1 MGEIEVDE
9 GEDVAHGIVHG
20 ARVKETH
27 SNIHQCQCYLPQ
39 RKVGRKEQGL
49 KIRKE
54 NSSKLNEMQGFLT
67 LGHSNWT
74 ICSLLN

>member
-1 MGEIEVDE
+1 MN
-9 GEDVAHGIVHG
+9 HF
-20 ARVKETH
+20 
-27 SNIHQCQCYLPQ
+27 SLPQ